1 MTAFDVRTPRFQ
13 KNIEFVRLIA
23 FVVTR
28 EAESHALETLAR
40 AWAADAVPGYRI
52 EQGAVGGA
60 LQVMAVRRQER
71 TRTPVE
77 FGAAVWAAI
86 KEHGER
92 SPPAKCNQAAFLE
105 IYPQARALWDRV
117 KRGSVGRGQSRD
129 HGIGISEQKD
139 LRGSCASR
147 RDVGVAFHIRHPV
160 YILPLAPCANR
171 CAVTGSER
179 LQ

>member
-28 EAESHALETLAR
+28 EAEAHALETLAR

-92 SPPAKCNQAAFLE
+92 PLPAQVQSGCFPRGLSAGTRPLGSSQARLGRPGSVAGSWHWDFRAEGFAGFVCIKARCRGGIPHSPSG
-105 IYPQARALWDRV
+105 IYPATRL
-117 KRGSVGRGQSRD
+117 
-129 HGIGISEQKD
+129 
-139 LRGSCASR
+139 LRK
-147 RDVGVAFHIRHPV
+147 
-160 YILPLAPCANR
+160 
-171 CAVTGSER
+171 
-179 LQ
+179 